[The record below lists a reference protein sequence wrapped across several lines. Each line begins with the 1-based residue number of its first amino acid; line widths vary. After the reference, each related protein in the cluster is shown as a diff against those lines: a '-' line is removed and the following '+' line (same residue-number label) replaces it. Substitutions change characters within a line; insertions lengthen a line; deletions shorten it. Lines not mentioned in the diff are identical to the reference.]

1 MHLVLLSKLTIG
13 LICED
18 TFLHRRAQ
26 GRGED
31 VRVGGGENDWETGGL
46 GD

>member
-26 GRGED
+26 GRGDDEKMRIWED
-31 VRVGGGENDWETGGL
+31 GKMGR
-46 GD
+46 

>member
-26 GRGED
+26 GRGDDEMMRRWED
-31 VRVGGGENDWETGGL
+31 EMMR
-46 GD
+46 